1 MFILNIAHSKED
13 LDKTVAA
20 LFDSVI
26 AAQQDGILG
35 ELPSGDTGLW
45 DLKKKN

>member
-1 MFILNIAHSKED
+1 LVS
-13 LDKTVAA
+13 DKTADA
-20 LFDSVI
+20 LFDSVT